1 MAGHESNPSVLVVNA
16 DKRIE
21 DRPVKRGL
29 ETASRVEILAG
40 LHENEMVVVGSRS
53 QLKAGQQV
61 EPKIVDPGKLEE
73 QP

>member
-1 MAGHESNPSVLVVNA
+1 
-16 DKRIE
+16 
-21 DRPVKRGL
+21 
-29 ETASRVEILAG
+29 
-40 LHENEMVVVGSRS
+40 VVGSRS